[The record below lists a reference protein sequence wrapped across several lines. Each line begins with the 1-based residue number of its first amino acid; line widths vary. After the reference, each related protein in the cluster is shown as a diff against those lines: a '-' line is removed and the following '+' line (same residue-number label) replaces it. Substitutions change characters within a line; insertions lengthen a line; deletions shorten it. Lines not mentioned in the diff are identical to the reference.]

1 MATGYVS
8 LKIMCEENLAKNAQE
23 RGEYLT
29 NALRELSKELPC
41 IGNVRGKGLMM
52 GIDIVD
58 ERQPKDATGAYPRD
72 CDLAVAIQKYCFK
85 NKLLLERG
93 GRGGNV
99 VRVLCAVN
107 ITQAE
112 CEEFIKRFKQSVA
125 EAVKAVRG

>member
-1 MATGYVS
+1 MATGYAS
-8 LKIMCEENLAKNAQE
+8 LKIMRQENLAQNAQA

-29 NALRELSKELPC
+29 NALRELSKTFAC

-58 ERQPKDATGAYPRD
+58 ERQAQDATGAYPQD
-72 CDLAVAIQKYCFK
+72 CELAIAIQKCCFN

-99 VRVLCAVN
+99 VRVLCPVN
-107 ITQAE
+107 INQAE
-112 CEEFIKRFKQSVA
+112 CEEFIKRFTQSVA
-125 EAVKAVRG
+125 DAIKAVRG